1 MVQFSEG
8 DRVRIDIPDESDPD
22 YGPYHRTHGEVI
34 STLSDDAEVVTGNE
48 VDSELYR
55 VSLENGETGDFR
67 GRDLRPPFEQ

>member
-22 YGPYHRTHGEVI
+22 YGPYHGTHGEVV
-34 STLSDDAEVVTGNE
+34 STLSDHAEVVTGNE

-55 VSLENGETGDFR
+55 VSLENGETVDFR